1 MDPTHKALADH
12 LALDPLVA
20 RALKRLKRLGY
31 SRKSLYRYRTIWRR
45 LVAFAKDNDLADGF
59 SEELATRFLD
69 ACRQADDQ
77 WAKKTKWWPRH
88 VTFAV
93 KVLAEFSRNEH
104 MGRFRTDMQRAAIP
118 PAMKK
123 PLRDYERYCRD
134 RRHLRSSTVKAR
146 IGELAKFLDFLGS
159 RDVRRLTQ
167 VQPTDLTD
175 YVVSLQ
181 HFRPKTVSRMVS
193 NVRLFVQ
200 FLAMRG
206 VLEQDPS
213 HVLPRIRVP
222 HDATVPSVWEPE
234 LVVKLLEVVD
244 RSSPSG
250 KRDYAMLLLACRLGL
265 RVGDIRTLTLDEL
278 DWRASTVNI
287 IQAKTG
293 APLSLPLSEEV
304 GEALIDYL
312 RFGRPKMEHREVFL
326 VHKPPFGPLRDNHA
340 MHLITKRWRQLAGIR
355 FRGKHRGGFH
365 SLRHT
370 LATRLLAEQTPIH
383 VISGI
388 LGHATT
394 TSTLIYAK
402 ADTEALRGAAL
413 DTEEV
418 HHAE

>member
-12 LALDPLVA
+12 LALEPLVA
-20 RALKRLKRLGY
+20 RALKRLNRLGY

-45 LVAFAKDNDLADGF
+45 LVAFAQENDLADGF
-59 SEELATRFLD
+59 SEELARRFLD
-69 ACRQADDQ
+69 ACGQADDE
-77 WAKKTKWWPRH
+77 WANKTKWWPRH
-88 VTFAV
+88 VAFAV

-104 MGRFRTDMQRAAIP
+104 MGRFRTDMQRATIP

-134 RRHLRSSTVKAR
+134 RRHLRPSSLRER
-146 IGELAKFLDFLGS
+146 IGELAKFLDFLGA
-159 RDVRRLTQ
+159 RGVEKLPQ
-167 VQPTDLTD
+167 LQPVDLTD
-175 YVVSLQ
+175 YVVCLQ

-193 NVRLFVQ
+193 GVRLFVQ

-206 VLEQDPS
+206 ILERDLS
-213 HVLPRIRVP
+213 HVLPKIRVP
-222 HDATVPSVWEPE
+222 RDATVPSVWEPE
-234 LVVKLLEVVD
+234 LVAKLLEVID
-244 RSSPSG
+244 RSSPFG
-250 KRDYAMLLLACRLGL
+250 KRDYAMALLAYRLGL
-265 RVGDIRTLTLDEL
+265 RIGDIRTLTLDEV
-278 DWRASTVNI
+278 DWGASTINI
-287 IQAKTG
+287 TQGKTG

-312 RFGRPKMEHREVFL
+312 RSGRPKMEHREVFL
-326 VHKPPFGPLRDNHA
+326 MHKPPFGPLRDNNA
-340 MHLITKRWRQLAGIR
+340 MHHITRRWRQLAGIR
-355 FRGKHRGGFH
+355 FRGKHRDGLH

-370 LATRLLAEQTPIH
+370 LATELLAEQTPIH

-418 HHAE
+418 PHAE